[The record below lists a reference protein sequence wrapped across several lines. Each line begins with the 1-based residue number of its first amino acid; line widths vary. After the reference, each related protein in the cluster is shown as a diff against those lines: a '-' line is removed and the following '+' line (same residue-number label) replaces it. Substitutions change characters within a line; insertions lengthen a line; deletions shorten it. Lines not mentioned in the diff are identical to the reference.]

1 MAIGAGLMVFLFNR
15 LATNQ
20 YGCHEKLDF
29 ARLAVILAKTVEKDN
44 KTHSDESGRQQIIA
58 IQ

>member
-1 MAIGAGLMVFLFNR
+1 MVFLFNR

-44 KTHSDESGRQQIIA
+44 ITHSDESGRQQIIA